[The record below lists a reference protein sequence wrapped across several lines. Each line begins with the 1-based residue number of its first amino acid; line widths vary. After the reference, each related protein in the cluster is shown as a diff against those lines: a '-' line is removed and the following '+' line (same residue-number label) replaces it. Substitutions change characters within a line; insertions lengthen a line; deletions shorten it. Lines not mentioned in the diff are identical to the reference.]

1 MTSKKILVSISL
13 LVIGTSIIPLTA
25 ESRNNNYNGN
35 EQLIMNNFNTAEGNI
50 SAQLNSY
57 VNSGQLSPQ
66 AAASFNAELSQI
78 ASQGM
83 LQPGNSM
90 AVQQTLNQFSSLT
103 SQIQSSLSPAGTYTG
118 GAANPYVYG
127 AATRYNGN
135 NPYFYNNWRNKL
147 GLNNHANYAGGP
159 GYIPGVNNNQINTY
173 ERQQHANAVIQ
184 HAEEVNALKHI
195 DHQIKSNDIV
205 RHDELLQQEKGANAA
220 VREHEAMDRLHNI
233 EAKQAIE
240 RAHGGAVVAPVTVT
254 PVTPANGHHGDHH
267 DDHHDGH

>member
-13 LVIGTSIIPLTA
+13 LVMGTTIIPLTA
-25 ESRNNNYNGN
+25 ESRNNYNGN

-50 SAQLNSY
+50 SSQINSY

-66 AAASFNAELSQI
+66 AAASYNAELSQI

-90 AVQQTLNQFSSLT
+90 AVQQTLNQFNSLT

-127 AATRYNGN
+127 AATRYNGS
-135 NPYFYNNWRNKL
+135 NPYFYNNWRNRL
-147 GLNNHANYAGGP
+147 GLGNYTNYAGGP
-159 GYIPGVNNNQINTY
+159 GYVPGVNNQVNAY
-173 ERQQHANAVIQ
+173 ERQQNANAVLQ
-184 HAEEVNALKHI
+184 HAEAVNAIKRI
-195 DHQIKSNDIV
+195 DHQVKSNDIV
-205 RHDELLQQEKGANAA
+205 RHDELMQQEKGAVGA
-220 VREHEAMDRLHNI
+220 VREQEAMDRLHNI
-233 EAKQAIE
+233 EAKQAVE
-240 RAHGGAVVAPVTVT
+240 RAHGGAAG
-254 PVTPANGHHGDHH
+254 AHH